1 MKKLKYFLIPLFA
14 VVELKQQL
22 GYDAAGLVLVSFFI
36 VSDGDFLHWLQL
48 TLLFLLGFRLLF
60 ILERRTL

>member
-14 VVELKQQL
+14 VVELKQPL

-48 TLLFLLGFRLLF
+48 ALLFLLGFRLLF